1 MEDPIKFIEPLV
13 ERAEAYG
20 RTSYELLKL
29 KTVDRTASLTSSLA
43 SRGLAILFLSMFT
56 VVANIG
62 IALWLGELLGK
73 TYLGFFCVSAFY
85 GIVGGI
91 LYFFMHKRIKNY
103 ISNSIIS
110 QLLS

>member
-1 MEDPIKFIEPLV
+1 MEDPIHFIEPLV

-29 KTVDRTASLTSSLA
+29 KTVDRTASLASTLA
-43 SRGLAILFLSMFT
+43 SRGLAILVLSMFT

-73 TYLGFFCVSAFY
+73 IYLGFFCVSAFY
-85 GIVGGI
+85 GIAGGI
-91 LYFFMHKRIKNY
+91 LYFLLHKRIKSY